1 MKIQSLTVC
10 IFLIASMQI
19 SEIFAQAGGKQ
30 NAATSVVK
38 IETKFKGTDEKGRM
52 VDMIGNG
59 TGWCYGDALHL
70 VTALHVVAG
79 IPDKDISVFSEV
91 SKKRSQA
98 KVIKVLKEADLAL
111 LELVTDIG
119 LKPLTL
125 DVVDPNSTS
134 EFYVWGYPH
143 GIPTMAGDYIRFS
156 LSHGNQPILNNL
168 LQNEKLK
175 EDLEKQKYP
184 QLNAK
189 ILRVSSTIQ
198 PGHSGAPI
206 INNTGKVIG
215 IADGGLR
222 SGTARLNWAF
232 PASLYVPQLFN
243 SNERPFPAER
253 SIQSNLYSSNIIVTE
268 NISKEEQYKMI
279 ESEVLNNTTGDEN
292 QSVTLTWTADYNE
305 IIETMFDDDINDIL
319 EITSE
324 NGINMNDTRYDIY
337 EDFNTGA
344 TITIPAGENL
354 VYDKGWFYVNNKTN
368 DLNYSAL
375 IFNTNEFENAKTGV
389 YEIFQQVLNSK
400 VFVENADAWVGS
412 VDDPDEIFE
421 DNEGQYASYFLI
433 RYYSD
438 ENKDLMLIYNAEID
452 FGSLLV
458 VTMVCDLTKMEDFD
472 YQKQFFH
479 YLVALNLAD
488 FTGYR

>member
-1 MKIQSLTVC
+1 MLPVQFPNT
-10 IFLIASMQI
+10 
-19 SEIFAQAGGKQ
+19 
-30 NAATSVVK
+30 
-38 IETKFKGTDEKGRM
+38 
-52 VDMIGNG
+52 
-59 TGWCYGDALHL
+59 
-70 VTALHVVAG
+70 TA
-79 IPDKDISVFSEV
+79 
-91 SKKRSQA
+91 
-98 KVIKVLKEADLAL
+98 
-111 LELVTDIG
+111 
-119 LKPLTL
+119 
-125 DVVDPNSTS
+125 
-134 EFYVWGYPH
+134 EFYVWGYPQ

-206 INNTGKVIG
+206 LNNTGKVIG

-232 PASLYVPQLFN
+232 PASLYVPQLIS
-243 SNERPFPAER
+243 SNERPFPVER

-268 NISKEEQYKMI
+268 DISKEEQYEMI
-279 ESEVLNNTTGDEN
+279 ETETLKNTTGNDK
-292 QSVTLTWTADYNE
+292 QSVTKTWTASYNE
-305 IIETMFDDDINDIL
+305 ITETMFEEDLNDIL
-319 EITSE
+319 AITNE
-324 NGINMNDTRYDIY
+324 NGIDMNDTWYDVY

-354 VYDKGWFYVNNKTN
+354 VYDNGWFHVKNKTF
-368 DLNYSAL
+368 DLSYSAL
-375 IFNTNEFENAKTGV
+375 IYDGTEYDNAKKGALD
-389 YEIFQQVLNSK
+389 IFQQVLNSK
-400 VFVENADAWVGS
+400 SFVESADSWIIDENAP
-412 VDDPDEIFE
+412 DDIFE
-421 DNEGQYASYFLI
+421 DDKEQYASYFLI

-438 ENKDLMLIYNAEID
+438 ENKDLMLLYNAEID

-458 VTMVCDLTKMEDFD
+458 VTMVCDLTKMEDTE
-472 YQKQFFH
+472 YQKQFLH

-488 FTGYR
+488 FTEY

>member
-1 MKIQSLTVC
+1 MKIWISIVC
-10 IFLIASMQI
+10 LFLILTTQI
-19 SEIFAQAGGKQ
+19 SETFAQTVGKQ
-30 NAATSVVK
+30 NAANAVVK
-38 IETKFKGTDEKGRM
+38 IETKFKGTDEKGRI
-52 VDMIGNG
+52 VDMLGNG
-59 TGWCYGDALHL
+59 TGWCYNDALHI

-91 SKKRSQA
+91 SKKRTNA

-111 LELVTDIG
+111 LELASDIG

-125 DVVDPNSTS
+125 DVVDPNSTN

-143 GIPTMAGDYIRFS
+143 GIPSMAGDYIRFS

-222 SGTARLNWAF
+222 AGTARLNWAF
-232 PASLYVPQLFN
+232 PASLYVPQLYS
-243 SNERPFPAER
+243 SNERPFPVER

-268 NISKEEQYKMI
+268 NNSAEEQYELI
-279 ESEVLNNTTGDEN
+279 ETDVLNNTTGNDN
-292 QSVTLTWTADYNE
+292 QSVTKTWTASYDE
-305 IIETMFDDDINDIL
+305 ITETLFDDDIEDIKAL
-319 EITSE
+319 SSE
-324 NGINMNDTRYDIY
+324 FNINMADTWYDVY
-337 EDFNTGA
+337 EDYNTGA

-354 VYDKGWFYVNNKTN
+354 VYDNGWFHVNNKTY
-368 DLNYSAL
+368 DLSYSAL
-375 IFNTNEFENAKTGV
+375 IYDGDEYDNAKNWAF
-389 YEIFQQVLNSK
+389 EIFQQVINSK
-400 VFVENADAWVGS
+400 IFVESADLWIS
-412 VDDPDEIFE
+412 DENDPDDIFE
-421 DNEGQYASYFLI
+421 DDEEQYASYFLI

-438 ENKDLMLIYNAEID
+438 ENKDLMLLYNAEID

-458 VTMVCDLTKMEDFD
+458 VTMVCDLTKMEDAE
-472 YQKQFFH
+472 YQKQFLH

-488 FTGYR
+488 FTGY

>member
-1 MKIQSLTVC
+1 MKIKRLTVC
-10 IFLIASMQI
+10 IFLIASMQM
-19 SEIFAQAGGKQ
+19 SEVFAQTGGKQ
-30 NAATSVVK
+30 SAAISVVK
-38 IETKFKGTDEKGRM
+38 IETKFKGPDEKGRI
-52 VDMIGNG
+52 VDMLGNG
-59 TGWCYGDALHL
+59 TGWCYNDAFHV

-111 LELVTDIG
+111 LELVSDVG

-175 EDLEKQKYP
+175 EDLERQKYP

-222 SGTARLNWAF
+222 AGTARLNWAF

-268 NISKEEQYKMI
+268 DISDEEQYKMI
-279 ESEVLNNTTGDEN
+279 ETEVLNNTMGNEN
-292 QSVTLTWTADYNE
+292 QSVTKTWTANYNE
-305 IIETMFDDDINDIL
+305 IIETMFEEDVNDIL
-319 EITSE
+319 AITSE
-324 NGINMNDTRYDIY
+324 NGIDMNDTWYDVY
-337 EDFNTGA
+337 EDYNTGA

-354 VYDKGWFYVNNKTN
+354 VYDNGWFHVNNKTY
-368 DLNYSAL
+368 DLRYSAL
-375 IFNTNEFENAKTGV
+375 IYDGVEHENAKNWA
-389 YEIFQQVLNSK
+389 YDIFGQVLNSK
-400 VFVENADAWVGS
+400 IFVESADLWLSDEGAP
-412 VDDPDEIFE
+412 DDIYEN
-421 DNEGQYASYFLI
+421 NEEQYASYFFT
-433 RYYSD
+433 RYSD
-438 ENKDLMLIYNAEID
+438 DSQDLMLLYNAEVD
-452 FGSLLV
+452 FGTLLV
-458 VTMVCDLTKMEDFD
+458 VTMVCDLKKMGEAD
-472 YQKQFFH
+472 YQKQFLQ
-479 YLVALNLAD
+479 YMVALNLAD
-488 FTGYR
+488 FSSY